1 MTGGL
6 MQLLAWGNQNMYIC
20 GNPCITYFKKVYN
33 KYTNFSMESK
43 RINFSRDDVLLNDT
57 TTLKAT
63 IDRNGDM
70 VGQIYFVFELPDIQ
84 FDDNLIFKWVEDIG
98 DAIIDSCQIS
108 VNGTVIDKQSGEFK
122 HLYRH
127 LSYGVDKQYL
137 YEKMSGQRYHIP
149 TRINPYTP
157 FGQIITT
164 YSPQNLKARK
174 VYIPLNFWFNRTLSQ
189 ALPLVSLQYSEVEIS
204 MELRPFNSLYRL
216 YYTKNGVSDFYA
228 PDRNNPSH
236 ALSAFVN
243 NTQRQYIRPD
253 SILDI
258 NAYLEVNYIYLDK
271 PERNMFVYK
280 SLEYLVEQTSRI
292 NKFGIVEYA
301 THDLLLTNTVK
312 ELFWVCSRNDKAN
325 TNDWFT
331 YSDKNE
337 PIMVTAKLMF
347 NGLDRFDEKDAVYFN
362 YVQPFQHHRA
372 NYKDGLYVY
381 SFAINADDTEQP
393 SGACNCS
400 MINNIQLYMRSKKPN
415 DTSYAYD
422 MTIYAISYNLLRIE
436 KGMASLAFSL

>member
-1 MTGGL
+1 
-6 MQLLAWGNQNMYIC
+6 
-20 GNPCITYFKKVYN
+20 
-33 KYTNFSMESK
+33 MESK

-70 VGQIYFVFELPDIQ
+70 VGQVYFVFELPDVQ

-98 DAIIDSCQIS
+98 DAIIDSCQLSI
-108 VNGTVIDKQSGEFK
+108 NGIVVDKQSGEFK
-122 HLYRH
+122 HLYRN

-137 YEKMSGQRYHIP
+137 YEKMSGQRYDIP
-149 TRINPYTP
+149 TRKNPYTP

-164 YSPQNLKARK
+164 YSPQKLKSRK

-216 YYTKNGVSDFYA
+216 YYTKNGVSDFFA
-228 PDRNNPSH
+228 PDRNNPTH
-236 ALSAFVN
+236 ALSAFVD
-243 NTQRQYIRPD
+243 NTNRQYVRPD

-280 SLEYLVEQTSRI
+280 PLEYLVEQTTRI
-292 NKFGIVEYA
+292 NKFGIAEYA

-312 ELFWVCSRNDKAN
+312 EIFWVCSRNDKSN

-331 YSDKNE
+331 YSDKND
-337 PIMVTAKLMF
+337 PIMLTAKLMF
-347 NGLDRFDEKDAVYFN
+347 NGLDRFDEKDSVYFN

-372 NYKDGLYVY
+372 NYKDGLYIY
-381 SFAINADDTEQP
+381 SFSINADDTEQP

-415 DTSYAYD
+415 DTSYGYD
-422 MTIYAISYNLLRIE
+422 LTIYAISYNLLRIE

>member
-43 RINFSRDDVLLNDT
+43 RINFSRDDVLINET

-70 VGQIYFVFELPDIQ
+70 VGQMYFVFELPDVK

-98 DAIIDSCQIS
+98 DAIIDSCQLSI
-108 VNGTVIDKQSGEFK
+108 NGTVVDKQTGEFK

-127 LSYGVDKQYL
+127 LSYGIDKQYM
-137 YEKMSGQRYHIP
+137 YEKMSGQRYEIP
-149 TRINPYTP
+149 TRKSPFTP
-157 FGQIITT
+157 FGQVITA
-164 YSPQNLKARK
+164 YSPQKLSSRK

-189 ALPLVSLQYSEVEIS
+189 ALPLVSLQYSEVELT
-204 MELRPFNSLYRL
+204 MELRPVNNLYRL

-228 PDRNNPSH
+228 PDKNNPAH
-236 ALSAFVN
+236 ALSAFVD
-243 NTQRQYIRPD
+243 NTQRQSIRPD
-253 SILDI
+253 SVLDI

-271 PERNMFVYK
+271 TERNMFVYK
-280 SLEYLVEQTSRI
+280 PLEYLVEQTTRI
-292 NKFGIVEYA
+292 NKFGIGEYA

-312 ELFWVCSRNDKAN
+312 EIFWVCSRNDKTL
-325 TNDWFT
+325 TNDWFNYT
-331 YSDKNE
+331 DSNDQ
-337 PIMVTAKLMF
+337 IMITAKLMF

-400 MINNIQLYMRSKKPN
+400 MINNIQMYMRSKKPN
-415 DTSYAYD
+415 NTSYAYD
-422 MTIYAISYNLLRIE
+422 LTIYAISYNLLRIE
-436 KGMASLAFSL
+436 KGTASLAFSL

>member
-1 MTGGL
+1 
-6 MQLLAWGNQNMYIC
+6 
-20 GNPCITYFKKVYN
+20 
-33 KYTNFSMESK
+33 MESK
-43 RINFSRDDVLLNDT
+43 RINFNRDDVLLNDT

-70 VGQIYFVFELPDIQ
+70 VGQVYFVFELPDIQ
-84 FDDNLIFKWVEDIG
+84 FDDNLIFKWVEDVG
-98 DAIIDSCQIS
+98 DAIIDTCQIS
-108 VNGTVIDKQSGEFK
+108 INGTVIDKQSGEFK

-127 LSYGVDKQYL
+127 LSYGADKQFM

-149 TRINPYTP
+149 DHKQPYSP

-164 YSPQNLKARK
+164 YGPTKIKARK

-189 ALPLVSLQYSEVEIS
+189 ALPLVSLIYSEVEVS
-204 MELRPFNSLYRL
+204 MDLRPFNSLYRL

-228 PDRNNPSH
+228 PDRNNPTH
-236 ALSAFVN
+236 ALSAFVD
-243 NTQRQYIRPD
+243 NTQRPYIRPD

-258 NAYLEVNYIYLDK
+258 SAYLEVNYIYLDK
-271 PERNMFVYK
+271 PERNMFVFK
-280 SLEYLVEQTSRI
+280 PLEYLVEQTTRI
-292 NKFGIVEYA
+292 NKFGIQENA

-312 ELFWVCSRNDKAN
+312 EIFWVCSRNDKSAS
-325 TNDWFT
+325 NDWFT
-331 YSDKNE
+331 YNDKND
-337 PIMVTAKLMF
+337 PIMVSAKLMF

-400 MINNIQLYMRSKKPN
+400 MINNIQLYMRSKKPSDN
-415 DTSYAYD
+415 SYAYD
-422 MTIYAISYNLLRIE
+422 MTLYAISYNLLRIE
-436 KGMASLAFSL
+436 KGLANLAFSL